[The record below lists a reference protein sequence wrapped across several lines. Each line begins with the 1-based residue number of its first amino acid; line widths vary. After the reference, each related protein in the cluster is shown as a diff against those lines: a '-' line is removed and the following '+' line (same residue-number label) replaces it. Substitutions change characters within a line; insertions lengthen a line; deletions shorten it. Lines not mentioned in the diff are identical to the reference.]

1 MRVHDR
7 ARRLAHPHPAPGR
20 PAPNLKAAAFP
31 RLRGRCAQRPTA
43 CVRLAPTA
51 PPREP
56 RAANRVEPPTSST
69 QITCRTHLQLACS
82 CGAHTHGAL
91 CTIRRHLAAVFPLL
105 TPVLLPGTPYKLL
118 PGTPRPPR
126 MTALGARHRRV
137 PRRDGVSHA
146 TTVRT
151 VSPTPPRPRRDKTL
165 AWGRKTS
172 SRPRAPCAQHLTACA
187 HSITRGAESCQHP
200 TNRQRG
206 QREIRAG
213 RTTTRRIRAARPL
226 TPLRT
231 RYGST
236 SPPFSHSL
244 RPPAKMSGGA
254 TLPATLLPLAATEA
268 TAPPGGAAKK
278 KKKGRKRVR
287 CGHCGAS
294 GHTVRSCEV
303 RKLQERTRD
312 ITVAVPW
319 RWQICVGCR
328 Y

>member
-1 MRVHDR
+1 MSIYPPSVFIPVKSDEHRVNSSRATSSAASDGARRTAAPRAKSGVPAPLHDR

-172 SRPRAPCAQHLTACA
+172 SRPRAPCAQHFRA
-187 HSITRGAESCQHP
+187 HS
-200 TNRQRG
+200 RG
-206 QREIRAG
+206 QGGFHVFCMAAPVRAS
-213 RTTTRRIRAARPL
+213 RTL
-226 TPLRT
+226 
-231 RYGST
+231 
-236 SPPFSHSL
+236 
-244 RPPAKMSGGA
+244 M
-254 TLPATLLPLAATEA
+254 
-268 TAPPGGAAKK
+268 
-278 KKKGRKRVR
+278 
-287 CGHCGAS
+287 
-294 GHTVRSCEV
+294 
-303 RKLQERTRD
+303 
-312 ITVAVPW
+312 
-319 RWQICVGCR
+319 
-328 Y
+328 